1 MRYKNYIGAEG
12 ATDEAEKKAD
22 EVAPERTLVSVRD
35 GYDGLTVK
43 IEISE
48 GESVRH
54 QLSPVREDFDALG
67 LSVGSIIDEDA
78 YGILAESG
86 EVSEAVRAGMKLLS
100 VGDKSK
106 KMLRDSLGHRG
117 FGRDAAARAVDYIDG
132 RGYIDEERGICRRAE
147 ISLRKGY
154 GPSKVIADLHSRG
167 FDSEKIEAWMRG
179 AGAKIDYDRMCAE
192 QIKKLGGIPYEIEEK
207 RRVISRLYRI
217 GYGSEQIKGAA
228 KIIKEEAGD

>member
-1 MRYKNYIGAEG
+1 MRYKNYRGDGNMTDADIEAGA
-12 ATDEAEKKAD
+12 
-22 EVAPERTLVSVRD
+22 VAPELTLSSVRD

-48 GESVRH
+48 GESVRR
-54 QLSPVREDFDALG
+54 QISVVKEDFDALG
-67 LSVGSIIDEDA
+67 LSLGDLIDEEA

-86 EVSEAVRAGMKLLS
+86 EVSEAVRAGMRLLS

-106 KMLRDSLGHRG
+106 KMLRDSLCHRG

-167 FDSEKIEAWMRG
+167 FAPEKIEAWMRG